1 MHAIAAVTHSQA
13 TRRRW
18 RHPTPPTS
26 SQGIQNV
33 LKNGHYV
40 INAPLGL
47 AMYIAQVVIITFIAK
62 VILMRMDSPQANKVH
77 YLLKFT
83 VTNEYKSTTVG

>member
-1 MHAIAAVTHSQA
+1 
-13 TRRRW
+13 
-18 RHPTPPTS
+18 
-26 SQGIQNV
+26 
-33 LKNGHYV
+33 
-40 INAPLGL
+40 
-47 AMYIAQVVIITFIAK
+47 MYIAQVVIITFIAK